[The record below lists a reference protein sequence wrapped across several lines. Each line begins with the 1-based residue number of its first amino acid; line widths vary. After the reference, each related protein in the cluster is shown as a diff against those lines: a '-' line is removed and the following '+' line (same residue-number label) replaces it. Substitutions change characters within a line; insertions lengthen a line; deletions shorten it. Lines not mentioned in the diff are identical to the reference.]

1 MKGKGITEAML
12 DANPMTR
19 LSRITSP
26 RATIGAFAL
35 LAAVMLAV
43 GLLAGAG
50 QQGGNLAAAD
60 GIASEG
66 LLPLCLGQ

>member
-1 MKGKGITEAML
+1 
-12 DANPMTR
+12 MTR

-43 GLLAGAG
+43 GLLAEAER
-50 QQGGNLAAAD
+50 QDGNLAGAH

-66 LLPLCLGQ
+66 LLPLCLGR

>member
-1 MKGKGITEAML
+1 
-12 DANPMTR
+12 MTR

-43 GLLAGAG
+43 GLFAEAGR
-50 QQGGNLAAAD
+50 QGGNLAAAD
-60 GIASEG
+60 GLASER
-66 LLPLCLGQ
+66 LLPLCLGR